1 METVWLEVVLVAA
14 AILANPFFAGS
25 EIALVSAREPR
36 LAHLRDQGMKGAD
49 VALALKKD
57 PEWPRGPAAP

>member
-1 METVWLEVVLVAA
+1 METVWLEVVLIAA
-14 AILANPFFAGS
+14 AILANAFFAGS